1 MKTVKSLLLL
11 SLLSLLLWG
20 TKSQSFAQSSRK
32 VTREVPIS
40 QVRQIEVSDNI
51 IVDLTQGSTESA
63 VVHTTD
69 KLLGY
74 VEVKQEGDKLS
85 IRLKESN
92 PLRRIRKEHYV
103 LVSLTLPSLNS
114 ITLTGAAEVRSKGDF
129 ETDKLILSLS
139 GGSEL
144 KGLRAL
150 TKTTIISLSGA
161 SELDGSIVGTVSLVA
176 SGNSEGNIH
185 IGSAP
190 MVVLS
195 VSGNSEIELSGAANQ
210 TKIVASGASEI
221 DADKFRTAEADVVAS
236 GSSEVAIA
244 ASRKLDYTLSGSS
257 ELEVYGRPQISRAQ
271 QTGMSEFMLK

>member
-63 VVHTTD
+63 VIHTTD

-74 VEVKQEGDKLS
+74 VVVKQVGDKLS
-85 IRLKESN
+85 IKLKESN
-92 PLRRIRKEHYV
+92 PLRRIRKEHHV
-103 LVSLTLPSLNS
+103 LVSLTLPSLTS
-114 ITLTGAAEVRSKGDF
+114 ISLTGAAEVRSKGEF
-129 ETDKLILSLS
+129 EADKLTLSLS
-139 GGSEL
+139 GGSEM
-144 KGLRAL
+144 KGLSAL

-161 SELDGSIVGTVSLVA
+161 SELDASIVGTVSLVA
-176 SGNSEGNIH
+176 SGSSDGNIH

-221 DADKFRTAEADVVAS
+221 DADKFRTAETDVVAS

-244 ASRKLDYTLSGSS
+244 VSRKLDYTLSGSS
-257 ELEVYGRPQISRAQ
+257 ELKVYGRPQISRAQ

>member
-20 TKSQSFAQSSRK
+20 TKGQSFAQSSRK

-63 VVHTTD
+63 VIYTTD

-74 VEVKQEGDKLS
+74 VVVKQVGDKLS
-85 IRLKESN
+85 IKLKESN
-92 PLRRIRKEHYV
+92 PLRRIRKEHQV
-103 LVSLTLPSLNS
+103 LVSLTLPALTS
-114 ITLTGAAEVRSKGDF
+114 ISLTGAAEVRSKGEF
-129 ETDKLILSLS
+129 EADKLTLSLS
-139 GGSEL
+139 GGSEM
-144 KGLRAL
+144 KGLSAL
-150 TKTTIISLSGA
+150 TKTTIISLSGD
-161 SELDGSIVGTVSLVA
+161 SELDASIVGTVSLVA
-176 SGNSEGNIH
+176 SGSSDGNIH

-244 ASRKLDYTLSGSS
+244 VSHKLSYTLSGSS